1 MHFCCKKLIQQQAN
15 NSGEVYLSYMNVI
28 FEVLM
33 RERFK
38 AAWLQSPN
46 FFNDL

>member
-1 MHFCCKKLIQQQAN
+1 MHFCCKKLIQQQV
-15 NSGEVYLSYMNVI
+15 NSGLTYMSYMNVI

-38 AAWLQSPN
+38 AAWL
-46 FFNDL
+46 

>member
-1 MHFCCKKLIQQQAN
+1 M
-15 NSGEVYLSYMNVI
+15 SYMNVI

-38 AAWLQSPN
+38 AAWLQSPY
-46 FFNDL
+46 FFSDL